1 MRKLKLKGSNT
12 PTLLSGL
19 FVLFFLAMSLP
30 SSAQIAA
37 IDFRSVPEENIA
49 EFVERE
55 TTYWAERAKEAVNE
69 GRLISWR
76 LWRRVGGMNMDEN
89 SYNFVI
95 VNLFADK
102 VALDKMYAAYTAAMA
117 SPSQA
122 AKENDTHQLS
132 KSVSSFVMQGRAFAE
147 GSKTGKFVRVNFA
160 KVSDMEKYLAFETK
174 TWKPFIED
182 LMKKKKVS
190 CVGWDIATLLSPGG
204 TTVPFNAISSD
215 HFDTLG
221 EAIQPTVPEGI
232 KGPDFSGYAETNERV
247 MIQTLALV
255 KEVTK

>member
-1 MRKLKLKGSNT
+1 MRKLKLRGSDT
-12 PTLLSGL
+12 PSLLSGL
-19 FVLFFLAMSLP
+19 FVLFFLAMSL
-30 SSAQIAA
+30 SASAQIPVL
-37 IDFRSVPEENIA
+37 DFRSVPEENIA

-55 TTYWAERAKEAVNE
+55 TTYWAERAKKAVNE

-89 SYNFVI
+89 SYNFVL
-95 VNLFADK
+95 VNVFADK
-102 VALDKMYAAYTAAMA
+102 VALEKMYATYSAAMA

-132 KSVSSFVMQGRAFAE
+132 KSVSSFVMQGRAIAE

-174 TWKPFIED
+174 TWKPFVED

-190 CVGWDIATLLSPGG
+190 CVGWNVATLLTPGG